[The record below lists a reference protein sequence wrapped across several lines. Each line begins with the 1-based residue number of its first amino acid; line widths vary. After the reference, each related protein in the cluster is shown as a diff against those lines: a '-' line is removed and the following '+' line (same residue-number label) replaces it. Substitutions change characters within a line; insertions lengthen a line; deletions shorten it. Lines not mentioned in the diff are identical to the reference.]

1 MRTIVTGGRP
11 WISWPN
17 VSELL
22 RRGRPITVES
32 EFPQPHR
39 HYDTGATA
47 GPGAISPITRFQG
60 RTSHC

>member
-1 MRTIVTGGRP
+1 MRCEEFGTDIKP

-22 RRGRPITVES
+22 RRGRPITDES

-39 HYDTGATA
+39 H
-47 GPGAISPITRFQG
+47 
-60 RTSHC
+60 